1 MTAFKIVI
9 RNLLFLKNNEL
20 GPRDFQCLT
29 FFYNNAFPVVIK
41 QQVRVETIQN
51 AMKKN
56 INKER
61 PASVAF
67 CLLCGNSEKSLRLI

>member
-41 QQVRVETIQN
+41 QQVRVGTIQN

-56 INKER
+56 INIVKER
-61 PASVAF
+61 PVLPF
-67 CLLCGNSEKSLRLI
+67 VYYVEILKKVQG